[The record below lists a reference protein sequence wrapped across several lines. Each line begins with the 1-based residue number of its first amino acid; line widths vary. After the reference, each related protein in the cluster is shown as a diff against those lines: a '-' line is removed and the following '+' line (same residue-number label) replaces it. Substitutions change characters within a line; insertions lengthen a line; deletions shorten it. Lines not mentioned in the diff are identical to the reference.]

1 MKIAVL
7 GANGQVGAEVCLLLH
22 RVPGVE
28 VVPVCRNRSGSAF
41 LRAHGLRCRH
51 GLAANPVEARKLLGD
66 CNVVVNF
73 ALALGRPREA
83 REANRQLIDASADVS
98 APGARIVYFS
108 TLAVSP
114 DFVPAGTPPMS
125 TAYGKEK
132 LRCERDA
139 LRASRRTGKSTWILR
154 LGHVYGE
161 LQGIRAEM
169 RRLVQSN
176 VVTLPCKG
184 DVGSNVTHTV
194 TIVDAILKIA
204 YGGELPG
211 TYDLV
216 SRPAWS
222 WSEVLLHEAAAA
234 NVKIRL
240 EAPASGPGGGAMPG
254 ILDMFASAI
263 RRMLAAILSSPR
275 TRELGLTWIAHL
287 PESVNL
293 RLQSRHF
300 KRRAVAEIAL
310 LADCPISSPAFTIPA
325 VVPVELKT
333 LSVTADLLRE
343 GMGAIPT
350 MTGEFLR
357 DLPPAADPRES
368 DA

>member
-1 MKIAVL
+1 MRIAVL

-22 RVPGVE
+22 RVPGIE

-51 GLAANPVEARKLLGD
+51 GRAADPAEARALLGD
-66 CNVVVNF
+66 CDVIANF

-83 REANRQLIDASADVS
+83 REANRRLIEASAAAS
-98 APGARIVYFS
+98 PPGARIIFFS

-114 DFVPAGTPPMS
+114 DFVPAGTPAMS

-132 LRCERDA
+132 LRGERDA
-139 LRASRRTGKSTWILR
+139 LRAGRRTGKPTWVLR

-169 RRLVQSN
+169 RRLIAPG
-176 VVTLPCKG
+176 VVTLPHRG
-184 DVGSNVTHTV
+184 EVGSNVTHTV

-204 YGGELPG
+204 GGGEVPG

-216 SRPAWS
+216 SHPVWS
-222 WSEVLLHEAAAA
+222 WREVLLQEAAAGGVDVQLVA
-234 NVKIRL
+234 SSPGAGGV
-240 EAPASGPGGGAMPG
+240 SGPGLVSR
-254 ILDMFASAI
+254 IASAG
-263 RRMLAAILSSPR
+263 RRVMASLLNSPR
-275 TRELGLTWIAHL
+275 TREIALTWIAYL

-300 KRRAVAEIAL
+300 RRRAVAEIARL
-310 LADCPISSPAFTIPA
+310 NDHAIGNPAFSIPA
-325 VVPVELKT
+325 VKVVELRT
-333 LSVTADLLRE
+333 LANTADLLRQ
-343 GMGAIPT
+343 GAGVLPA
-350 MTGEFLR
+350 MTGEFLP
-357 DLPPAADPRES
+357 DLPPGASPSRP